1 MLTTIRRRQLLKS
14 GAAFGLMGLAAPS
27 LVRASGDP
35 IVIAHLTPRTGFLG
49 PMGEYAVMA
58 ADLAVEHVNAAG
70 GIGGRTLSLIK
81 EDSVNPQ
88 TATTKAER
96 MAENPDVSMIIGE
109 ISSASA
115 LSISQVAARANKLFI
130 NTGANSDTLR
140 GKDCSRTMF
149 HTEAQNV
156 MYVNAEGQFFL
167 QNGMVKD
174 KKWFIVSSDYAFGHD
189 LRSGAL
195 SFLERHGGGVAGD
208 ELIPTDA
215 TDFSSY
221 LLSIRAAQ
229 PDLVVLNLA
238 GTSMAG
244 FLKQYGEFGLEF
256 PLGGFDYNS
265 SIAWATGVQD
275 FKGTWPCVWTHQV
288 QTDGSLAFTK
298 AFTEKYGKPPE
309 NQAYSDYVAIKIAAE
324 AIAKVGGTDTAAL
337 IAYLEDPATEF
348 DILKERRGR
357 FDKGTHQ
364 LLQEVY
370 AVTAL
375 APADAK
381 NEWDIFTTSSA
392 LPGPDTPLDEL
403 IKGSVGG
410 TCSFPA

>member
-1 MLTTIRRRQLLKS
+1 M
-14 GAAFGLMGLAAPS
+14 
-27 LVRASGDP
+27 
-35 IVIAHLTPRTGFLG
+35 
-49 PMGEYAVMA
+49 
-58 ADLAVEHVNAAG
+58 
-70 GIGGRTLSLIK
+70 
-81 EDSVNPQ
+81 
-88 TATTKAER
+88 
-96 MAENPDVSMIIGE
+96 
-109 ISSASA
+109 
-115 LSISQVAARANKLFI
+115 
-130 NTGANSDTLR
+130 
-140 GKDCSRTMF
+140 
-149 HTEAQNV
+149 
-156 MYVNAEGQFFL
+156 
-167 QNGMVKD
+167 
-174 KKWFIVSSDYAFGHD
+174 
-189 LRSGAL
+189 
-195 SFLERHGGGVAGD
+195 
-208 ELIPTDA
+208 
-215 TDFSSY
+215 
-221 LLSIRAAQ
+221 
-229 PDLVVLNLA
+229 
-238 GTSMAG
+238 
-244 FLKQYGEFGLEF
+244 
-256 PLGGFDYNS
+256 
-265 SIAWATGVQD
+265 
-275 FKGTWPCVWTHQV
+275 

>member
-1 MLTTIRRRQLLKS
+1 MLRDMGRRRFLKT
-14 GAAFGLMGLAAPS
+14 GTAFGLAGLAAPS
-27 LVRASGDP
+27 LVRASNDP
-35 IVIAHLTPRTGFLG
+35 LVIAHLTPRTGFLG

-58 ADLAVEHVNAAG
+58 VDLAVAEINAAG
-70 GIGGRTLSLIK
+70 GVNGRMLEVIK

-96 MAENPDVSMIIGE
+96 LIERPDVTMVLGE

-115 LSISQVAARANKLFI
+115 LSIAQVTARANKLFI

-140 GKDCSRTMF
+140 GKDCKRNMF

-156 MYVNAEGQFFL
+156 MYVNAEGQYFL
-167 QNGMVKD
+167 QNDMVKG
-174 KKWFIVSSDYAFGHD
+174 KTWFIVSSDYAFGHD
-189 LRSGAL
+189 LRAGAL
-195 SFLERHGGGVAGD
+195 AFLERHGGSTVGD

-221 LLSIRAAQ
+221 LLSIRATQ
-229 PDLVVLNLA
+229 PDVVVLNLA

-244 FLKQYGEFGLEF
+244 FLKQYGEFGLDI

-265 SIAWATGVQD
+265 SLAWATGVQD

-288 QTDGSLAFTK
+288 QTDGSQAFAK
-298 AFTEKYGKPPE
+298 AFMEKYGKPAE
-309 NQAYSDYVAIKIAAE
+309 NQAYSDYVAIRIAAE
-324 AIAKVGGTDTAAL
+324 AITRTGGTDTDAL

-348 DILKERRGR
+348 DILKERKGR
-357 FDKGTHQ
+357 FNPGTHQ

-375 APADAK
+375 PPAEAQ
-381 NEWDIFTTSSA
+381 NEWDIFTTSGA
-392 LPGPDTPLDEL
+392 LPGPDTPLEEL
-403 IKGSVGG
+403 IQGAVGG
-410 TCSFPA
+410 ECTF